1 MVKNDNWVRATR
13 RILRQV
19 KMRVHVYV
27 GRQTLALQEYER
39 VFLREF
45 QGDWKATSKS
55 VLLGEVSKAKIVLG
69 SDFHA
74 FPQSQRTHLRIL
86 RELSPAR
93 EVVLALECVEARFQ
107 EWIDRFLAGRIGE
120 KEFLERVSWDRH
132 WGFPF
137 ENYRPLFE
145 IARERGYQI
154 RGINS
159 YFRGRTREVLI
170 RRDRL
175 AAREIL
181 RIEKEVSLGGLVY
194 VIFGEMH
201 LASGHLPKMLKTQ
214 SDRTRR
220 KTGVRGFI
228 GNAESESEP
237 LIIFQNSERLYYQ
250 LANGRKELRTN
261 VLKRG
266 KRKFCV
272 MNAPPW
278 VPWQHYALFLEN
290 SSDRDLEFEEGPAEL
305 EFTSSV
311 HELLGIIGGQLG
323 LKRKWDDYTVLP
335 VGNRYLWALLKR
347 VLTPR
352 DLKLAES
359 SLIKG
364 RSLFFPQGGLM
375 ALARPTLNHAAQL
388 CGQYIQSR
396 LSGRTEVTWNFPED
410 FSRLIWIESLGFFG
424 SKLINHRRQPE
435 HLDRLKTH
443 MGSGS
448 PELKDILK
456 VTLSYSFRELL
467 WVQSDQ
473 QVLQFEGLF
482 RPRFRRSYLEA
493 SRILGSIL
501 GERLYLAF
509 RTGTLSR
516 AEIKKMYG
524 WSVNADNF
532 SKKYKQTLKRVK
544 TYPNSIIPKD
554 EQL

>member
-19 KMRVHVYV
+19 KVRVRDYV
-27 GRQTLALQEYER
+27 GTMTPALQEYER
-39 VFLREF
+39 RFLSEF
-45 QGDWKATSKS
+45 HGDWKATSKS
-55 VLLGEVSKAKIVLG
+55 VLLSEVGRSKIVLG

-93 EVVLALECVEARFQ
+93 EVVLALECVETRFQ
-107 EWIDRFLAGRIGE
+107 EWIDRFLAGQIGE
-120 KEFLERVSWDRH
+120 KEFLVRICWNEH

-159 YFRGRTREVLI
+159 HLRGRTQQVLV
-170 RRDRL
+170 RRDRM

-181 RIEKEVSLGGLVY
+181 KIEKEISLGGLVY
-194 VIFGEMH
+194 VVFGEMH
-201 LASGHLPKMLKTQ
+201 LAAGHLPKMLKMRAVQ
-214 SDRTRR
+214 SRNQETD
-220 KTGVRGFI
+220 
-228 GNAESESEP
+228 P

-250 LANGRKELRTN
+250 LANGRRELRTN

-305 EFTSSV
+305 EFTSAV

-323 LKRKWDDYTVLP
+323 IKRKWDDYTVLP
-335 VGNRYLWALLKR
+335 VGNRYLWTLLKR
-347 VLTPR
+347 VLAPR

-396 LSGRTEVTWNFPED
+396 LSGR
-410 FSRLIWIESLGFFG
+410 
-424 SKLINHRRQPE
+424 
-435 HLDRLKTH
+435 
-443 MGSGS
+443 
-448 PELKDILK
+448 
-456 VTLSYSFRELL
+456 
-467 WVQSDQ
+467 SD
-473 QVLQFEGLF
+473 V
-482 RPRFRRSYLEA
+482 
-493 SRILGSIL
+493 
-501 GERLYLAF
+501 
-509 RTGTLSR
+509 
-516 AEIKKMYG
+516 
-524 WSVNADNF
+524 
-532 SKKYKQTLKRVK
+532 
-544 TYPNSIIPKD
+544 
-554 EQL
+554 